1 VGEDLKEM
9 DWVPQF
15 SESGID
21 VEVETEKDFQRSQVR
36 STALAREAT
45 IPRRAAA

>member
-15 SESGID
+15 SEPGID
-21 VEVETEKDFQRSQVR
+21 VQVEAEGLPEEPGTVDGIG
-36 STALAREAT
+36 A
-45 IPRRAAA
+45 